1 MLAIAVL
8 FNQVLVITMNFLG
21 NISNKKITTQQIP
34 PLASLGESASLA
46 SPGYLDPRAPA
57 PWIKCS

>member
-1 MLAIAVL
+1 MSACNRSA
-8 FNQVLVITMNFLG
+8 FQPSFG
-21 NISNKKITTQQIP
+21 DQDEFPRKYPKKNTQQIP
-34 PLASLGESASLA
+34 PASLGEFASLA